1 MMSTPRKLALIALL
15 LLSLSGCA
23 SATGDFGLLYTGV
36 SVPGPV
42 TDNEVGLKT
51 GKSCVTHILFI
62 PLSRSDKPPMAT
74 AAEDGEIVHIGTV
87 NHSTMNVLGLFRRSC
102 TVVTG
107 E

>member
-1 MMSTPRKLALIALL
+1 MLSIPRKFALIAFFLFC
-15 LLSLSGCA
+15 LSGCA
-23 SATGDFGLLYTGV
+23 SAAGDFGLLYTGV
-36 SVPGPV
+36 TVPGPV

-51 GKSCVTHILFI
+51 GKSCINHILFI
-62 PLSRSDKPPMAT
+62 PLGRSDKPPMAT
-74 AAEDGEIVHIGTV
+74 AAEDGKIVHIGTV